1 MATNYRT
8 IGDIMKKIVKVL
20 EYIIG
25 ISFMLC
31 LFVSVLGF
39 IGYMVALGI
48 GGETAVSICAWLK
61 NYFYKTLILISNSTV
76 LLVFVYIYLENSLD
90 RRTWQAIV
98 IHGVAKRWT

>member
-1 MATNYRT
+1 
-8 IGDIMKKIVKVL
+8 
-20 EYIIG
+20 
-25 ISFMLC
+25 MLC

-76 LLVFVYIYLENSLD
+76 LLVFVYIYLKGD
-90 RRTWQAIV
+90 
-98 IHGVAKRWT
+98 AKWINPFKYWKNKFSKKKEE